1 MPHTNPRRRQ
11 DLADAAIALLA
22 SSGVHGLTHRAAEN
36 AAGLPPG
43 TASNYFRS
51 REALLIAA
59 AERVAE
65 LHHADTDHAARRHL
79 DAAAHADG
87 QLPASPGDEVAG
99 LLAGSLLL
107 ATTAH
112 RERYLAVVELLLEA
126 RRRPALA
133 AALAGMQEIAT
144 GLTAGLH
151 ARLGLPIPASAVP
164 VLIALYEGA
173 LFALLTAPAEHATEA
188 SARALARAIVHGALP
203 GWRAADVRAQPP
215 GGHAQRVAG
224 QGETG

>member
-1 MPHTNPRRRQ
+1 MLSYAWPVPHTNPRRRR

-59 AERVAE
+59 AERIAE
-65 LHHADTDHAARRHL
+65 LHHADTDHAAQQHQ
-79 DAAAHADG
+79 DTAAD
-87 QLPASPGDEVAG
+87 PAGRPAAGPGDQVAD
-99 LLAGSLLL
+99 LLAGSLLA
-107 ATTAH
+107 ATTIH
-112 RERYLAVVELLLEA
+112 RDRYLAVVELLLEA

-173 LFALLTAPAEHATEA
+173 LFALLTAPAEHATEQ
-188 SARALARAIVHGALP
+188 SAGTLARAIVHGALP
-203 GWRAADVRAQPP
+203 GWPDSGGPAGRP
-215 GGHAQRVAG
+215 GRPGA
-224 QGETG
+224 E

>member
-1 MPHTNPRRRQ
+1 VPHTNPRRRR

-59 AERVAE
+59 AERIAE
-65 LHHADTDHAARRHL
+65 LHHADTDDAAQQHL
-79 DAAAHADG
+79 DAVAHPGG
-87 QLPASPGDEVAG
+87 QQPASPGDEVAD

-107 ATTAH
+107 AATTH
-112 RERYLAVVELLLEA
+112 RDRYLAVVELLLEA
-126 RRRPALA
+126 RRRPALG
-133 AALAGMQEIAT
+133 AALAGMQETAT
-144 GLTAGLH
+144 SLTAGLH

-173 LFALLTAPAEHATEA
+173 LFALLTAPAEHATEQ
-188 SARALARAIVHGALP
+188 SARALAGAIVHGALP
-203 GWRAADVRAQPP
+203 GWPDSAGPARRP
-215 GGHAQRVAG
+215 GRPGV
-224 QGETG
+224 E